1 MSVVTITRQYGAG
14 GSAVAL
20 RVADALGWTLID
32 NEFVQ
37 QVAARAHLPVATVAA
52 QEERVPSL
60 MQRLVRTLASPS
72 PEAFVPAGGP
82 GPAATAVATED
93 EPTEEQIVRVT
104 ERVIAEAAQHGRV
117 VLVGRGAQAVL
128 GGASPD
134 AALHVYVV
142 APRDARVRTVMERLA
157 AREREAGQ
165 TIDATDADRD
175 RYVQRWYRRRRQ
187 DPANYHIVL
196 NTGWL
201 GYDGAA
207 ALVVAAATSRGW
219 S

>member
-14 GSAVAL
+14 GSAVA
-20 RVADALGWTLID
+20 RHVAESLGWTLID
-32 NEFVQ
+32 NDFIQ
-37 QVAARAHLPVATVAA
+37 QVATRAHLPVATVAA

-60 MQRLVRTLASPS
+60 MQRLVRTLASAS

-82 GPAATAVATED
+82 GPAETAVATED
-93 EPTEEQIVRVT
+93 EPAEEQIVRVT
-104 ERVIAEAAQHGRV
+104 ERVIGEAAQHGRV

-128 GGASPD
+128 TGWGPD
-134 AALHVYVV
+134 TALHVYVI
-142 APRDARVRTVMERLA
+142 APRELRVRTVMQRLGV
-157 AREREAGQ
+157 REREAGQ
-165 TIDATDADRD
+165 TTDATDADRD

-187 DPANYHIVL
+187 DPANYHMVL

-207 ALVVAAATSRGW
+207 ALVVAAAKSRGW

>member
-1 MSVVTITRQYGAG
+1 MSVVTITRQFGAG
-14 GSAVAL
+14 GSAVAR
-20 RVADALGWTLID
+20 RVAETLGWTLID

-37 QVAARAHLPVATVAA
+37 QVAERAHLPVATVAA

-60 MQRLVRTLASPS
+60 MQRLVRTLASGP
-72 PEAFVPAGGP
+72 PEAFVPPGGP
-82 GPAATAVATED
+82 GPAAAAVATED
-93 EPTEEQIVRVT
+93 EETEEQIVRVT

-128 GGASPD
+128 ASSSPD
-134 AALHVYVV
+134 SALHVYVV
-142 APRDARVRTVMERLA
+142 APRETRVRTVMQRLGV
-157 AREREAGQ
+157 REREAGQ
-165 TIDATDADRD
+165 TTDATDADRD
-175 RYVQRWYRRRRQ
+175 RYVQRWHRRRRQ
-187 DPANYHIVL
+187 DPANYHMVL

-207 ALVVAAATSRGW
+207 ALVVSAAKSRGW

>member
-1 MSVVTITRQYGAG
+1 VAVVTITRQYGAG
-14 GSAVAL
+14 GSAVAR
-20 RVADALGWTLID
+20 RVAEALSWTLID
-32 NEFVQ
+32 NEFIE

-52 QEERVPSL
+52 QEERAPSL
-60 MQRLVRTLASPS
+60 VHRLVRTLASAS
-72 PEAFVPAGGP
+72 PEAFVPLGGP
-82 GPAATAVATED
+82 GPAEAAVATED

-128 GGASPD
+128 WGAS
-134 AALHVYVV
+134 AEVALHVYVV
-142 APRDARVRTVMERLA
+142 APREVRVRTVMQRLGV
-157 AREREAGQ
+157 REREAGL
-165 TIDATDADRD
+165 TTDATDADRD
-175 RYVQRWYRRRRQ
+175 RYVQRWHRRRRQ
-187 DPANYHIVL
+187 DPANYHMVL

-207 ALVVAAATSRGW
+207 ALVVSAAKSRGW

>member
-14 GSAVAL
+14 GSAIAR
-20 RVADALGWTLID
+20 RVAETLGWTLID

-52 QEERVPSL
+52 REERVPSL
-60 MQRLVRTLASPS
+60 MQRLVRTLANAP
-72 PEAFVPAGGP
+72 PEAFVATGGP
-82 GPAATAVATED
+82 GPAATAVAAEEQPD
-93 EPTEEQIVRVT
+93 EEQIVGTT

-128 GGASPD
+128 AKASPE

-142 APRDARVRTVMERLA
+142 APREQRVRTVMQRLSMQ
-157 AREREAGQ
+157 EREAAQ
-165 TIDATDADRD
+165 VTDATDAHRD
-175 RYVQRWYRRRRQ
+175 RYVQRWYGRRRQ
-187 DPANYHIVL
+187 DPANYHMVL

-207 ALVVAAATSRGW
+207 ALVVSAVTSRGW
-219 S
+219 G